1 MPHLEANPLPFCAV
15 SCGKETENTKR
26 SVRDLWCNLCCDSKI
41 YSSSKTRWK
50 CSASVQ
56 IISGLQ
62 LLYMATLKLH
72 TKKTGAILEGG
83 FHAAKIRE
91 LYRKICLHQT
101 VKFFYVKLM
110 DIPLPVARD
119 VGRTLSSAW
128 FVSRCITVTLWPSST
143 SPLTIHAAAILPW
156 FSMLQVSLKMSQLHY
171 CLDWLPGTQKVQH
184 SFAHK
189 TNSTLS
195 MSTIL
200 WRCME
205 VFQCDSGFPRQF
217 SSRHSA
223 FGLRVREGL
232 KVACIGHQWLV
243 GLLGLLHFPKNF
255 KVSGTWFVTFLPYT
269 QISSGHK
276 RSAST
281 PPSSNKRSSVS
292 TMGLSMPW
300 EVSNVGKP
308 KNTEHNQQA
317 SILSSRNINE
327 KLTKNWCFAS
337 SPTQKIMP

>member
-1 MPHLEANPLPFCAV
+1 MIFDATSAATV
-15 SCGKETENTKR
+15 R
-26 SVRDLWCNLCCDSKI
+26 SIVVQ
-41 YSSSKTRWK
+41 KTRWK

-171 CLDWLPGTQKVQH
+171 CLDWLPGTQKVSTFFCAQNKLNFVNVNH
-184 SFAHK
+184 LVALHGSF
-189 TNSTLS
+189 S
-195 MSTIL
+195 M
-200 WRCME
+200 WFR
-205 VFQCDSGFPRQF
+205 
-217 SSRHSA
+217 
-223 FGLRVREGL
+223 
-232 KVACIGHQWLV
+232 
-243 GLLGLLHFPKNF
+243 FPKAIL
-255 KVSGTWFVTFLPYT
+255 KQTLCLW
-269 QISSGHK
+269 SSGQG
-276 RSAST
+276 R
-281 PPSSNKRSSVS
+281 
-292 TMGLSMPW
+292 
-300 EVSNVGKP
+300 
-308 KNTEHNQQA
+308 
-317 SILSSRNINE
+317 
-327 KLTKNWCFAS
+327 
-337 SPTQKIMP
+337 TQSCLAA